1 MKNQAIIALVILD
14 LLLIVGYITVRVTT
28 DIKTREIVQFIMKI
42 LLPIGMLFLAVAW
55 IYEV

>member
-1 MKNQAIIALVILD
+1 MKNQAIIALVILN

-28 DIKTREIVQFIMKI
+28 DIKTREIVQFIMRL

-55 IYEV
+55 ICEV

>member
-28 DIKTREIVQFIMKI
+28 DIKTREIVRFIMRL
-42 LLPIGMLFLAVAW
+42 LLPIGMLFLAIAW
-55 IYEV
+55 ICEV

>member
-1 MKNQAIIALVILD
+1 MKNQAIIALVILN
-14 LLLIVGYITVRVTT
+14 LFLIVGYITVRVTT
-28 DIKTREIVQFIMKI
+28 DIKTREIVQFIMRL